1 MKGRVLLISLFESHE
16 FSGPVF
22 PHLVVNSEMGCKG
35 PVTISVSMF
44 A

>member
-1 MKGRVLLISLFESHE
+1 MLLISLGESHE
-16 FSGPVF
+16 FFGLVF

-35 PVTISVSMF
+35 PVSISVSVF